1 MIISIP
7 TKAKEKFIA
16 LCQAT
21 KDAKTE
27 REFNLNRIKAEA
39 YSSAI
44 EDICGL
50 SVWAN
55 IVMCADLEIG
65 SDEYGTCCGVPLLF
79 NKTKDNERQ
88 DLLSEKRVP

>member
-16 LCQAT
+16 LCQET

-27 REFNLNRIKAEA
+27 EEFNVNRIKAET

-44 EDICGL
+44 MDICGR

-55 IVMCADLEIG
+55 IVMCADLEVG
-65 SDEYGTCCGVPLLF
+65 SDECGTCCGVPLF
-79 NKTKDNERQ
+79 FKQ
-88 DLLSEKRVP
+88 I